1 MCLIYRRYN
10 NKYHY
15 FNGGEIMKLHEYL
28 DEQEQ
33 VNEEG
38 FIVDNEQKANWAL
51 RKIKELQQE
60 IEDNTRLAE
69 KEINKIKT
77 WESQQ
82 NKSLGD
88 SILYFEG
95 LLHDYAKRKRA
106 RSEERREGKRVE
118 EKRREEGREKQREKN
133 KRGN

>member
-1 MCLIYRRYN
+1 MCLIYQKFN
-10 NKYHY
+10 SKYHY

-69 KEINKIKT
+69 KEIDKIERWKT
-77 WESQQ
+77 KQ
-82 NKSLGD
+82 NEQLADSVLYLDRKS
-88 SILYFEG
+88 
-95 LLHDYAKRKRA
+95 
-106 RSEERREGKRVE
+106 VV
-118 EKRREEGREKQREKN
+118 
-133 KRGN
+133 